1 MKLRSVILWTI
12 AVLASGS
19 LAHAAQI
26 TIQFDELTTRPADNV
41 TIGGVTFGFTVGG
54 VPSLDATYNFA
65 LGMPGLAYASDP
77 VLEGTTAGTL
87 ALVFAVPTSFLRLSG
102 LLAGVDPLDPG
113 FSVQLYDANLQS
125 MGTIPVAVSPVVSLS
140 EAQFTY
146 NSTAIRRAEL
156 TFSSAAPRFAID
168 NVTYTVPDVPEP
180 GTLWM
185 ILSGGLFIALGC
197 ARRRRR

>member
-1 MKLRSVILWTI
+1 
-12 AVLASGS
+12 
-19 LAHAAQI
+19 
-26 TIQFDELTTRPADNV
+26 
-41 TIGGVTFGFTVGG
+41 
-54 VPSLDATYNFA
+54 
-65 LGMPGLAYASDP
+65 
-77 VLEGTTAGTL
+77 
-87 ALVFAVPTSFLRLSG
+87 

-168 NVTYTVPDVPEP
+168 NITYTVPDVPEP